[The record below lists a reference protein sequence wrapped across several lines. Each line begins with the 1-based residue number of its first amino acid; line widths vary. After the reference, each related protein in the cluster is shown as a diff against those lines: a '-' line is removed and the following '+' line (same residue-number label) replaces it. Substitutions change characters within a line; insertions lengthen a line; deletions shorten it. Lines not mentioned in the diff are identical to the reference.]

1 MSICVWWG
9 RSLSSLQSQVPPS
22 HLTDACV
29 CHYGS
34 GGLEG
39 GDGRDSP
46 TVVGKEGP
54 VLCPVTACKR
64 KQSAQSAQAAQAGR

>member
-1 MSICVWWG
+1 MCG
-9 RSLSSLQSQVPPS
+9 ETGSSPPCSHRVPPS

-64 KQSAQSAQAAQAGR
+64 KQSAQAGR